1 MTELITK
8 RLLPICVL
16 VAASFSSLYAHSEA
30 VDNALAKVTIVVD
43 GMQKSK
49 SGAT

>member
-8 RLLPICVL
+8 RLLPVYLL
-16 VAASFSSLYAHSEA
+16 VAALFSSLYAHGEA

-43 GMQKSK
+43 GMMKSK

>member
-1 MTELITK
+1 MTEPITK
-8 RLLPICVL
+8 RLLPICMVI
-16 VAASFSSLYAHSEA
+16 AALLGSLYAHGET

-43 GMQKSK
+43 GMMKSK